1 MKIIYDMST
10 GMVLEKSSQ
19 ERKRF
24 QLQSQDTYLLPELKL
39 QEINIGSREEQRIPP
54 ELAIADLNAF
64 LIKMS

>member
-19 ERKRF
+19 EQK
-24 QLQSQDTYLLPELKL
+24 QIHLQSQDTYLLPELKL
-39 QEINIGSREEQRIPP
+39 QEIKLGSREEQRIPP

-64 LIKMS
+64 LKEMN